1 MTGVG
6 EYFPLIAKGLSM
18 TFLVAVT
25 CFALGAILAL
35 PVSFARLSENGFA
48 RAFASTFIS
57 VVRGVPPITWL
68 FLIFYGLPQLGLK
81 FSSLSAAVVGLTMMC
96 TAYIAEF
103 YRSGW
108 LAMPAGQIEAAKA
121 LGLTEFAAFR
131 KVIAPQVFV
140 IVLPMAI
147 TYFIALLKN
156 SAVVSVIGVSDV
168 TDRALSESRS
178 APDPFNVFIAAGF
191 VYMAVSVPIGLAGRF
206 TSPWVARRFGM
217 A

>member
-1 MTGVG
+1 
-6 EYFPLIAKGLSM
+6 M
-18 TFLVAVT
+18 TFLVAIT
-25 CFALGAILAL
+25 CFTLGAVLAL
-35 PVSFARLSENGFA
+35 PIAVGRLSENSIA
-48 RAFASTFIS
+48 RGLASSYIS

-68 FLIFYGLPQLGLK
+68 FLIFYGLPQLGLR
-81 FSSLSAAVVGLTMMC
+81 FPSFWAAVVGLTMIC

-108 LAMPAGQIEAAKA
+108 LALPSGQIEAGKA
-121 LGLTEFAAFR
+121 LGLSNLEAFR

-156 SAVVSVIGVSDV
+156 SAVVSVIGVSDI
-168 TDRALSESRS
+168 TERALSLSRT
-178 APDPFNVFIAAGF
+178 APDPFNVFIAAGC
-191 VYMAVSVPIGLAGRF
+191 VYMAVSVPIGLVGRL

-217 A
+217 V

>member
-1 MTGVG
+1 MTGMVV
-6 EYFPLIAKGLSM
+6 YFPLIGQGLSM
-18 TFLVAVT
+18 TFLVALT
-25 CFALGAILAL
+25 CFTLGAFLAL
-35 PVSFARLSENGFA
+35 PVSMARLSENRFVRGI
-48 RAFASTFIS
+48 ASSYIS

-68 FLIFYGLPQLGLK
+68 FLIFYGLPQIGFR
-81 FSSLSAAVVGLTMMC
+81 FSSFSAAVFGLTMVC
-96 TAYIAEF
+96 SAYIAEF

-108 LAMPAGQIEAAKA
+108 LAMPAGQIEAGKA
-121 LGLTEFAAFR
+121 LGLSRFEAFR
-131 KVIAPQVFV
+131 NVIAPQVFV

-168 TDRALSESRS
+168 TERALSLSRT
-178 APDPFNVFIAAGF
+178 APDPFNVFIAAGL
-191 VYMAVSVPIGLAGRF
+191 VYMSVSVPIGLLGRF

>member
-1 MTGVG
+1 
-6 EYFPLIAKGLSM
+6 M
-18 TFLVAVT
+18 TFLVAIT
-25 CFALGAILAL
+25 CFTLGAVLAL
-35 PVSFARLSENGFA
+35 PIAVGRLSENSIA
-48 RAFASTFIS
+48 RGLASSYIS

-68 FLIFYGLPQLGLK
+68 FLIFYGLPQLGLR
-81 FSSLSAAVVGLTMMC
+81 FPSFWAAVVGLTMIC

-108 LAMPAGQIEAAKA
+108 LALPSGQIEAGKA
-121 LGLTEFAAFR
+121 LGLSKLEAFR

-156 SAVVSVIGVSDV
+156 SAVVSVIGVSDI
-168 TDRALSESRS
+168 TERALSLSRT
-178 APDPFNVFIAAGF
+178 APDPFNVFIAAGC
-191 VYMAVSVPIGLAGRF
+191 VYMAVSVPIGLVGRL

-217 A
+217 V